1 MKDGYVMKF
10 FLLTTTQS
18 DESITQSTEQK
29 LNALQ
34 RWWHN
39 INWDEI
45 INLIIQKTISI
56 VLLSILFLILHR
68 LSYFLLDRI
77 YHQYSKRYGM
87 NETRLKTIKTLM
99 HNIIQYTLGF
109 FYIYSLLS
117 ILGFPIGSLLAGAG
131 IAGLAIGLGAQ
142 GFMNDII
149 TGAFI
154 IMEQQIDVGNYIR
167 LPNLSIEGT
176 VISVGLRTLQ
186 LKSVDGTIH
195 FVPNRNIT
203 VISNTS
209 RANMQVLVDVRVDPT
224 EGIDEIKQVIET
236 VNQKIAEQYHE
247 VIETPPSIFGLV
259 DLGNNNF
266 AIRTIMYVENGQQF
280 KLKQAFLTASIDA
293 LTANGYTIPN
303 TPIVAPK

>member
-1 MKDGYVMKF
+1 MKF

-56 VLLSILFLILHR
+56 VLLSILFLILYR

-303 TPIVAPK
+303 TPIISPK

>member
-1 MKDGYVMKF
+1 MKF

-176 VISVGLRTLQ
+176 VISVGIRTLQ
-186 LKSVDGTIH
+186 LKSTDGTIH

>member
-1 MKDGYVMKF
+1 MMQF
-10 FLLTTTQS
+10 FLLTTTQG
-18 DESITQSTEQK
+18 DETITQTTEQK

-34 RWWHN
+34 RWWRN

-45 INLIIQKTISI
+45 INLIIQKAISI
-56 VLLSILFLILHR
+56 VLLSLLFLILHR

-109 FYIYSLLS
+109 FYVYSLLS

-224 EGIDEIKQVIET
+224 EGIDEIKQVIEK
-236 VNQKIAEQYHE
+236 VNQNIAEQYHD

-303 TPIVAPK
+303 TPIVSPK

>member
-1 MKDGYVMKF
+1 MKF

-18 DESITQSTEQK
+18 DESIAQSTEQK

-45 INLIIQKTISI
+45 INLIIQKTIGI

-68 LSYFLLDRI
+68 SSYFLLDRI

-87 NETRLKTIKTLM
+87 NETRLKTIKTLI

-109 FYIYSLLS
+109 FYVYSLLS

-186 LKSVDGTIH
+186 LNSADGTFH

-303 TPIVAPK
+303 TPIVSPK

>member
-1 MKDGYVMKF
+1 MKF

-18 DESITQSTEQK
+18 DESIAQATEQK

-45 INLIIQKTISI
+45 INLIIQKTIGI

-68 LSYFLLDRI
+68 SSYFLLDRI

-87 NETRLKTIKTLM
+87 NETRLKTIKTLI

-109 FYIYSLLS
+109 FYVYSLLS

-186 LKSVDGTIH
+186 LKSADGTIH

-303 TPIVAPK
+303 TPIVSSK